1 MTAILQEFS
10 YIHRPVNHPVVYSR
24 PDTPPR
30 CGIDLPQAQ
39 LRHLHV
45 MSRRTA
51 IINGKQ
57 TCALTWH
64 GSGHDGIW
72 RNNLTSRAHVCV
84 RRLLPSR
91 QTRLLS
97 TRYHNRTCSLV
108 YRDLAAKLTP
118 DELRPSGVNW

>member
-1 MTAILQEFS
+1 LSFVTSSYSSNNNNNNAKYSQVVRVLGTALSGAAMTAILQQFS
-10 YIHRPVNHPVVYSR
+10 YIHRPVNHPVVCSR
-24 PDTPPR
+24 LDTPPR

-72 RNNLTSRAHVCV
+72 RNNL
-84 RRLLPSR
+84 
-91 QTRLLS
+91 
-97 TRYHNRTCSLV
+97 
-108 YRDLAAKLTP
+108 
-118 DELRPSGVNW
+118 